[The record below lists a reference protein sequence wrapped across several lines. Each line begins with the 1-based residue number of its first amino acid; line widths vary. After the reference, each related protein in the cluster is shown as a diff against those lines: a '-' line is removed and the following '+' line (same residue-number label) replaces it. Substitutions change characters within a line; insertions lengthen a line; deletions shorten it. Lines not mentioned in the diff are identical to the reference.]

1 MTDPSPDRPAA
12 PAPDPAYRA
21 APAHLPTD
29 PAPPATPPADPD
41 PVRRTRAGYAWI
53 GIIAFSVMLVL
64 LLIFILQNT
73 QPVEISYFGADGSL
87 PLAVAMLL
95 AAVAGVLLTAIAG
108 TLRIWQLRRHLRRT
122 SRRP

>member
-1 MTDPSPDRPAA
+1 MTDPSPDRPAS
-12 PAPDPAYRA
+12 PPPDPAYRA
-21 APAHLPTD
+21 APAHE
-29 PAPPATPPADPD
+29 PAEATPLDTPPAAQD
-41 PVRRTRAGYAWI
+41 PVRRTRTSYAWI

-73 QPVEISYFGADGSL
+73 QPVEIAYFGADGSL

-108 TLRIWQLRRHLRRT
+108 TLRIWQLRRHLRRGN
-122 SRRP
+122 RR

>member
-12 PAPDPAYRA
+12 PAPDPTYRA
-21 APAHLPTD
+21 APAHLPPD
-29 PAPPATPPADPD
+29 PLATPPADLD

-108 TLRIWQLRRHLRRT
+108 SLRIWQLRKHLRRA